1 MMQIDENID
10 YDFAEQFQLAIT
22 KAIASSCHFMHTDGT
37 KPDRH
42 SIDLTLSTSYFNEDL
57 GYTVE
62 GRVDLQLKTA
72 INPIVTNN
80 IIKYPLKIKNYN
92 ELIGKRRIPKY
103 LFVMI
108 IPNDKKKWMH
118 EFNNGIFFPYKYYWI
133 NLKSFPPSNNKTKVT
148 INIPIHQE
156 LTRDSL
162 MKMLEYAIEGQT
174 L

>member
-1 MMQIDENID
+1 
-10 YDFAEQFQLAIT
+10 
-22 KAIASSCHFMHTDGT
+22 
-37 KPDRH
+37 
-42 SIDLTLSTSYFNEDL
+42 
-57 GYTVE
+57 
-62 GRVDLQLKTA
+62 
-72 INPIVTNN
+72 
-80 IIKYPLKIKNYN
+80 
-92 ELIGKRRIPKY
+92 
-103 LFVMI
+103 MI
-108 IPNDKKKWMH
+108 IPSDKKKWMH